1 MLNPICTFC
10 SWLTFYFQREN
21 GSKQLNEGHLGLS
34 GLQVRGHA
42 MFSHEGLP
50 LDSETLEYGWLVEA
64 IIGDFTGKLTS
75 AQVIKSISTS
85 FLCICISCFLL
96 IFTDI
101 YMQICKD
108 KFLIY
113 IIFLNSFRIWWSLSR
128 HLSCWWRT
136 QKTAWSGPSPIN
148 CVSTCC
154 PSPSVACWPSTT
166 FHAPLQKRSSTRWSD
181 CHLTLSTSVWW
192 RVALPSMYRYGES
205 SYHLNQKDNKTVW
218 CCLQSNRGFF

>member
-75 AQVIKSISTS
+75 AQVIKSISAS
-85 FLCICISCFLL
+85 FLWTL
-96 IFTDI
+96 
-101 YMQICKD
+101 YM
-108 KFLIY
+108 Y
-113 IIFLNSFRIWWSLSR
+113 
-128 HLSCWWRT
+128 
-136 QKTAWSGPSPIN
+136 
-148 CVSTCC
+148 
-154 PSPSVACWPSTT
+154 
-166 FHAPLQKRSSTRWSD
+166 
-181 CHLTLSTSVWW
+181 
-192 RVALPSMYRYGES
+192 
-205 SYHLNQKDNKTVW
+205 
-218 CCLQSNRGFF
+218 